1 MPGWVQAM
9 NFLSAR
15 LRRAVFILLML
26 AAVQAIPSVFSASV
40 DDETAADRSLTLRRA
55 ID

>member
-1 MPGWVQAM
+1 MPGWVQAI
-9 NFLSAR
+9 NFVSAR

-26 AAVQAIPSVFSASV
+26 AAVQAIPGAFSASV
-40 DDETAADRSLTLRRA
+40 NDGTAADRSLSLRQA